1 MCDEDM
7 DTTFT
12 PTIHATIPIG
22 PITRARA
29 RELNYQVLSFLSN
42 VSNVHENVMLPN
54 LDTFVLLTIEGLST
68 DKKDEHWSM
77 IKHEDEGLCKE
88 NKNGGS
94 SGYFRTWKPP

>member
-1 MCDEDM
+1 M
-7 DTTFT
+7 DTTVT
-12 PTIHATIPIG
+12 PTTLATIPIR
-22 PITRARA
+22 PITRARSCQ
-29 RELNYQVLSFLSN
+29 LNYQVLPFISN

-77 IKHEDEGLCKE
+77 IKHRDEGMCEE

-94 SGYFRTWKPP
+94 SGDFQTLKPP